1 MQHRH
6 AGCIANGVRTVR
18 PKPRLITLLDLL
30 SELQR
35 TGSPSEQALVAMA
48 LDRILTGR
56 VVLCGIFSLDDHHD
70 EPCCDIH
77 DSKSPTASLK
87 H

>member
-1 MQHRH
+1 MR
-6 AGCIANGVRTVR
+6 AVRSS
-18 PKPRLITLLDLL
+18 PRLITLLDLL
-30 SELQR
+30 TELQQ

-56 VVLCGIFSLDDHHD
+56 VVLCGIYSLGDHCA
-70 EPCCDIH
+70 ESCG
-77 DSKSPTASLK
+77 DSEDAQDQVPIVK